1 MDTYDMF
8 FKKFNQGEK
17 GMIQI
22 YKGPGIF
29 IKLLILEAWKTS
41 WKQNLQRKKWEPKEV
56 EMGKPLRWQFVIL
69 KLNEYEKEPK
79 EQ

>member
-1 MDTYDMF
+1 LKRGNVRLLFFNVDMDIYDMF

-41 WKQNLQRKKWEPKEV
+41 
-56 EMGKPLRWQFVIL
+56 
-69 KLNEYEKEPK
+69 
-79 EQ
+79 